1 MGLFD
6 RFSSKEVDTFA
17 KSLAEELAKQYP
29 PAMENPAEGTNTKRM
44 GGQITEKRLTRILET
59 LYEKA
64 LVFRATHKLGVYR
77 KARLG
82 NTFRWELESLGYS
95 RKFIDVAVEGL
106 VVYMSRKPEL
116 QVSGGKSS

>member
-6 RFSSKEVDTFA
+6 WLSSKDVDSFA

-29 PAMENPAEGTNTKRM
+29 PALENPAEGINTKRAH
-44 GGQITEKRLTRILET
+44 GQITEKRLTRILET

-64 LVFRATHKLGVYR
+64 MTFRASHKLGVYR

-82 NTFRWELESLGYS
+82 NTFRWELETLGYS

-106 VVYMSRKPEL
+106 VVYMSRNTDI